1 MSCCKCASLVLA
13 SPFRIFFFALF
24 FCSNQTTNEKV
35 SGVADYVDDI
45 PAPPGTLHAA
55 PILATVPHAYLR
67 GVDVSG
73 AYALNEAP
81 KGAFGLDDGKVSEG
95 MGRTDVKSG
104 LQ

>member
-1 MSCCKCASLVLA
+1 M
-13 SPFRIFFFALF
+13 
-24 FCSNQTTNEKV
+24 
-35 SGVADYVDDI
+35 ADYVDDI

-81 KGAFGLDDGKVSEG
+81 KGAFGLDHGKVSEG
-95 MGRTDVKSG
+95 KESGRM
-104 LQ
+104 